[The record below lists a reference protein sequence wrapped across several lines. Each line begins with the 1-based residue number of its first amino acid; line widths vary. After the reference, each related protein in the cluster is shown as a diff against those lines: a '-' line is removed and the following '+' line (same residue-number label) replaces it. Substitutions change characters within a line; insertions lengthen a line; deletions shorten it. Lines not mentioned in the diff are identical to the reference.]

1 MRWALSFYI
10 ITDSV
15 LGMTQIHTHVSTL
28 PKVTY
33 NNHGWFS
40 NLKVIVN
47 DTNGT
52 ETMFVIY
59 LPEGT
64 TLTQVREALNAVE
77 VNDLRAKQQA

>member
-1 MRWALSFYI
+1 
-10 ITDSV
+10 
-15 LGMTQIHTHVSTL
+15 MTTQLHTHLSTL

-33 NNHGWFS
+33 NDHGWFA

-52 ETMFVIY
+52 ETMFVMY